1 MAYTQMGDMAIENFT
16 EASYNHHML
25 KLSTIIWNLKGG
37 MVAWEQ
43 AVLPQ
48 KGK

>member
-16 EASYNHHML
+16 VTSYNNHMP

-37 MVAWEQ
+37 MAAWEQ
-43 AVLPQ
+43 AGLPL
-48 KGK
+48 KGR